1 MSYKADKPPQ
11 IDPTQCT
18 YPEFVRYKRALD
30 DYAAAVN
37 AFPKPSNDVPIA
49 MIQARF
55 FNATGSA
62 FSEFVR
68 NLAGYTELLEPPALL
83 ELVRLQITGVRRD
96 LQARAKLFRHQQT
109 ADLSCLVNLR
119 RLRELLNETG
129 YDKPSRV
136 TICSAI
142 YSCTVFKVKKRDECC
157 SSAMQLRYL

>member
-1 MSYKADKPPQ
+1 MSYKADNPP
-11 IDPTQCT
+11 
-18 YPEFVRYKRALD
+18 YKRAVD

-96 LQARAKLFRHQQT
+96 LQARAELFRHQQT
-109 ADLSCLVNLR
+109 ADSSCLVYLR

-129 YDKPSRV
+129 YDKTLSRDDLLRDLFV
-136 TICSAI
+136 HGLQSQEARRVLFQRDATTLSI
-142 YSCTVFKVKKRDECC
+142 DECVVVA
-157 SSAMQLRYL
+157 SSSI